1 MTVSRRQFLGASGLV
16 ALPLLGLPAHAAPAA
31 QPFAIGEL
39 WGMPYLARGAQGA
52 AFQRG
57 KRRRGRM
64 HP

>member
-1 MTVSRRQFLGASGLV
+1 MTVSRRQFLATSGMV
-16 ALPLLGLPAHAAPAA
+16 ALPLLGLPVHAEPAA

-39 WGMPYLARGAQGA
+39 WGMPYLARGAQGR

-57 KRRRGRM
+57 KRWRGRM